1 VYEPPCYGSSE
12 ERGPQVAKLYEVS
25 LWAYVALGRLRG
37 AVRTSWRR
45 IIAGAVMGWLI
56 AVVGGAFALASLE
69 FHGVVTRTTSD
80 DLGII
85 IVLYG
90 VGAGALFA
98 YAIRPARVRVD

>member
-1 VYEPPCYGSSE
+1 
-12 ERGPQVAKLYEVS
+12 
-25 LWAYVALGRLRG
+25 
-37 AVRTSWRR
+37 VRTNWRR
-45 IIAGAVMGWLI
+45 IAAGAALGWLF

-69 FHGVVTRTTSD
+69 FHGIVSRTTSD

-98 YAIRPARVRVD
+98 YAIRPVAPAQRHPAQRN

>member
-1 VYEPPCYGSSE
+1 M
-12 ERGPQVAKLYEVS
+12 AKLYEIA
-25 LWAYVALGRLRG
+25 LWLFFELGRLRE

-45 IIAGAVMGWLI
+45 ILAGAFFGWLL

-69 FHGVVTRTTSD
+69 FHGIVSRTTSD

-90 VGAGALFA
+90 VGMGALFA
-98 YAIRPARVRVD
+98 YAIRPAAHAHTD

>member
-1 VYEPPCYGSSE
+1 VAKVYE
-12 ERGPQVAKLYEVS
+12 AS
-25 LWAYVALGRLRG
+25 LWVYVALGRFRD

-45 IIAGAVMGWLI
+45 ILAGAFLGWLF

-69 FHGVVTRTTSD
+69 FHGIVSQTTSD

-85 IVLYG
+85 FVLYG

-98 YAIRPARVRVD
+98 YAIRPAAHVRAK

>member
-1 VYEPPCYGSSE
+1 MGKV
-12 ERGPQVAKLYEVS
+12 YEVS
-25 LWAYVALGRLRG
+25 VWVFVELGRLRD

-45 IIAGAVMGWLI
+45 ILAGAFVGWLL

-69 FHGVVTRTTSD
+69 FHGIVSRTTSD

-90 VGAGALFA
+90 VGMGALFA
-98 YAIRPARVRVD
+98 YAIRPAARARPN